1 MIGVLLWCGGCTGTV
16 GSGIDD
22 GPAPDAQARI
32 DPGTFRDAPVVNE
45 ADQLTYYI
53 GIQKDVTDEVEALER
68 VRQLEAQVAELQA
81 ELARCKG

>member
-1 MIGVLLWCGGCTGTV
+1 MSIT
-16 GSGIDD
+16 
-22 GPAPDAQARI
+22 
-32 DPGTFRDAPVVNE
+32 PVVNE